1 MKIPIKYFGQSHLFD
16 EIKILAEKIEG
27 GQNFSFL
34 IKGGSGMGNTTLAL
48 HLMGMFCHFSQREL
62 DKFGQYSIASE
73 TVEFTPEMLQ
83 NKRFFILDEIH
94 AVENIEYLYQYL
106 DSNKY
111 TFIFCT
117 NQSGELP
124 EALVNRCI
132 VFNLTRY
139 EEGDI
144 IEIVKE
150 YYPTSNN
157 DIANVIA
164 NNANLNPRVAIQYS
178 KRLCNIN
185 NSISTPEEMKKVMK
199 QFLSVEDGLTIEC
212 NIYLEFI
219 KKVKRASL
227 DLISSATRLDK
238 SLIKN
243 VIEPI
248 LIEKGLVIITGRGR
262 VFAGSLPAERLEL

>member
-1 MKIPIKYFGQSHLFD
+1 MKIPIKYVGQEHLFKEIEIIAQKID
-16 EIKILAEKIEG
+16 E
-27 GQNFSFL
+27 GQNFSFI
-34 IKGGSGMGNTTLAL
+34 IKGGSGMGKTTLAL
-48 HLMGMFCHFSQREL
+48 HLMGKFCHFSQREL
-62 DKFGQYSIASE
+62 DKFGQYSVASD

-94 AVENIEYLYQYL
+94 TVENIEYLYQFL

-124 EALVNRCI
+124 EALINRCI

-139 EEGDI
+139 EEEDI
-144 IEIVKE
+144 VEIVKQF
-150 YYPTSNN
+150 YNTSDDN
-157 DIANVIA
+157 IAKVIA

-178 KRLCNIN
+178 KRLNNIN
-185 NSISTPEEMKKVMK
+185 PSVSSPEEMKRLMK
-199 QFLSVEDGLTIEC
+199 SFLGVEDGLTIEC
-212 NIYLEFI
+212 NIYLSFLM
-219 KKVKRASL
+219 KVKRASL

-243 VIEPI
+243 VIEPV

-262 VFAGSLPAERLEL
+262 IYAGSLPAERLEL